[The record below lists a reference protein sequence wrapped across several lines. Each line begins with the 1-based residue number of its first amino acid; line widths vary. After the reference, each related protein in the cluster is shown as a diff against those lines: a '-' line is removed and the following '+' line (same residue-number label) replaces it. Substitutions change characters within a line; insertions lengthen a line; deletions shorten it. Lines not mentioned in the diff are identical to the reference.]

1 MNTEYYN
8 QNFDFLLSTANLV
21 VNGFYK
27 NLNENIDHYISNYC
41 VNDKDIKD
49 YYLDQFNEVKRVIQ
63 SEFAQEF
70 NSKYLIDFTFDNDGI
85 KIDKSSFKKFAKNYL
100 KIPDYTIVELVIDE
114 ICNDSFKKNTDVEL
128 TVKEVQ
134 KIFDEVK
141 MPNAELILELSMY
154 LKYFK
159 HLLND
164 HKEDERDEL
173 RVKGISKLD
182 LFQRYLILTKTT
194 DIAADIVNLNT
205 STQANKHRLLAI
217 LLNCSI
223 DNAKHLLNG
232 SYRSKLKWNAEKYQ
246 DKKDEVNEFIRNL
259 NIKK

>member
-8 QNFDFLLSTANLV
+8 QNFDFLLSTANVV

-63 SEFAQEF
+63 NEFAQEF

-85 KIDKSSFKKFAKNYL
+85 KVNKSSFKKFAKNYL
-100 KIPDYTIVELVIDE
+100 NIPDYTIVELVIDE
-114 ICNDSFKKNTDVEL
+114 IWNDSFKKNTDVEL
-128 TVKEVQ
+128 TAKEVQ

-141 MPNAELILELSMY
+141 MQNAELILKLSMY

-164 HKEDERDEL
+164 HKENESDTL
-173 RVKGISKLD
+173 KLKGLPSFGLY
-182 LFQRYLILTKTT
+182 QRYLVLTETT
-194 DIAADIVNLNT
+194 DIASDIINLNT
-205 STQANKHRLLAI
+205 STVRSKHKLLAI

-223 DNAKHLLNG
+223 DNAKQLLADDYERKIKHL
-232 SYRSKLKWNAEKYQ
+232 E
-246 DKKDEVNEFIRNL
+246 DKKDEVNEFIHNL
-259 NIKK
+259 KIKK